1 LEIDEHLSDVHYNL
15 GNALYLN
22 ENIDDAIGH
31 YKSAIALNPKKP
43 ESFYNLGNALCVK
56 SSYTDAV
63 AAYKTAIELDPKNA
77 PAFYNLGNAL
87 YMLNKF

>member
-1 LEIDEHLSDVHYNL
+1 M
-15 GNALYLN
+15 
-22 ENIDDAIGH
+22 DDAINH
-31 YKSAIALNPKKP
+31 YQRAISINPKKS

-56 SSYTDAV
+56 ADYENAINAYTS
-63 AAYKTAIELDPKNA
+63 AIDLDPKNA